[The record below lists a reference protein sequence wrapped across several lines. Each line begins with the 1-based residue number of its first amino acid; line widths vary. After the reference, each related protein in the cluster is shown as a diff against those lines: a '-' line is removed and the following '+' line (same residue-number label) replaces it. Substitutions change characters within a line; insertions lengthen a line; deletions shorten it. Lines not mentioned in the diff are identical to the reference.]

1 MNVLIT
7 GCAGF
12 IGMHVTLALLSRGIN
27 VIGLDNLNA
36 YYDPQL
42 KVDRLGLL
50 NRFKNFNFIQENVEN
65 LAKIENALKG
75 HNITKILHLAGQAG
89 VRYSIEKPEV
99 YLESNIRGFFNILEF
114 GKKNHIQHIIY
125 ASSSSVY
132 GLSDKKVF
140 SEHDSVDQPLS
151 FYAVT
156 KRTNEL
162 MAFYYSNA
170 FSLRLTGLRFF
181 TVYGP
186 WGRPDMA
193 PAIFTDSILK
203 KKPINIFNDGKM
215 SRDFTYIDDV
225 TEGVL
230 KVFDYVH
237 TERDAMNEILNIGN
251 GNPVGVLN
259 FIDLIEANL
268 GVKAIRE
275 FLPLQMGDVKDTHS
289 NCAIISRKYGYNP
302 KVSVNEGVKRYIDW
316 FKSYY
321 K

>member
-1 MNVLIT
+1 
-7 GCAGF
+7 
-12 IGMHVTLALLSRGIN
+12 MHVTLALLSRGVN

-42 KVDRLGLL
+42 KVDRLGFLEK
-50 NRFKNFNFIQENVEN
+50 FKNFNFIQENVED
-65 LAKIENALKG
+65 LEKIENALKD
-75 HNITKILHLAGQAG
+75 HKITKILHFAGQAG

-162 MAFYYSNA
+162 MAFYYSHA

-193 PAIFTDSILK
+193 PAIFTDSILN

-225 TEGVL
+225 TKGVL

-237 TERDAMNEILNIGN
+237 NEQDAMNEILNIGN
-251 GNPVGVLN
+251 GNPVGVLK

-268 GVKAIRE
+268 GVKAICE